1 MGKRIYVGNLP
12 PEFTADQLCALFAAY
27 GAVTSAEV
35 IAEKSGQSRGFGFVE
50 MGTDEQT
57 QEAIAKLHGRAVGG
71 KTLVVNEARPKAKD
85 PKDGFG
91 RGGFGFGGRGGYG
104 GGGQGGFGGDGWS
117 GGPQGG
123 DRRGGGR
130 SR

>member
-50 MGTDEQT
+50 MTNSAEATAAINALNGTDVD
-57 QEAIAKLHGRAVGG
+57 GR
-71 KTLVVNEARPKAKD
+71 TINVNEARPK
-85 PKDGFG
+85 PE
-91 RGGFGFGGRGGYG
+91 
-104 GGGQGGFGGDGWS
+104 
-117 GGPQGG
+117 
-123 DRRGGGR
+123 GGGR
-130 SR
+130 PSSERRSRGGESSGGYSGGGNRRSY

>member
-1 MGKRIYVGNLP
+1 MMGKKIYVGNLP
-12 PEFTADQLCALFAAY
+12 PEFTAAQLGALFAAY
-27 GAVTSAEV
+27 GTMTCAEV

-50 MGTDEQT
+50 MATDAQT

-91 RGGFGFGGRGGYG
+91 RGGFGFGGGSRSGYG

-117 GGPQGG
+117 GGPK
-123 DRRGGGR
+123 GGGR
-130 SR
+130 GR